1 MQTGPLLAAVT
12 LGNVWLGS
20 GLVPVKNPTQSMQ
33 MAFSDK
39 GKFILLRANLVSRY
53 DEKYGRSKPDQGQ
66 STKWPPPQHRAA

>member
-1 MQTGPLLAAVT
+1 
-12 LGNVWLGS
+12 
-20 GLVPVKNPTQSMQ
+20 VKNPTQSMQ